1 MKAIIDSLNTVVYKY
16 EGEGQYPSC
25 LAEEKDIFNGLSN
38 GVGEYKH
45 IDIPDG
51 AIKLFWLKVKWD
63 ANTGTFMDDT
73 PPASASLPPRLSMDP
88 STDGSNALVKEN
100 ENLKQRLIEQERQ
113 LNLIKSHLGL

>member
-16 EGEGQYPSC
+16 EGERQYPSC
-25 LAEEKDIFNGLSN
+25 LAEAKYAFMGTT
-38 GVGEYKH
+38 GGEYKH

-51 AIKLFWLKVKWD
+51 AIKPSWLKVKWD

-73 PPASASLPPRLSMDP
+73 PQVPPQVPPQLSMET
-88 STDGSNALVKEN
+88 TDGYATLIKEN
-100 ENLKQRLIEQERQ
+100 ENLKQLLIEQERQ